1 MKLREYLNESK
12 PKVHAGIDRINF
24 ESGESIEI
32 PEARDVLLI
41 GNAPNP
47 SNVVMVYKDKSGK
60 IKTED
65 GKGNKETFQM
75 MSDLQRYLNKNG
87 FVYFEGYSRF

>member
-1 MKLREYLNESK
+1 MKLREYLNEST
-12 PKVHAGIDRINF
+12 PKVRAGTDGITF

-32 PEARDVLLI
+32 PEARDVVLI
-41 GNAPNP
+41 GNAPKP
-47 SNVVMVYKDKSGK
+47 SNVVMVYRDKSGK

-65 GKGNKETFQM
+65 GKGNKETFEMPRQ
-75 MSDLQRYLNKNG
+75 LQTYLNKNG